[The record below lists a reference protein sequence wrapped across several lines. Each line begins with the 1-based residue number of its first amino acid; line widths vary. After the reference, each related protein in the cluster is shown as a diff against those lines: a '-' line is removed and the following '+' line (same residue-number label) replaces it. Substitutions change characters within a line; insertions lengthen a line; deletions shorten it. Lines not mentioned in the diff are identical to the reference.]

1 MPKQGDVHVVYRER
15 GKRWRVEVTGNKR
28 ASGTHTRKPAAVD
41 QGRRLATKNSSELVI
56 HNQDG
61 KIGERRS
68 FGNDPFP
75 PRG

>member
-1 MPKQGDVHVVYRER
+1 MPNQGDVHIVYAKA
-15 GKRWRVEVTGNKR
+15 GKACRAQVTWNER
-28 ASGTHTRKPAAVD
+28 ASGAMDKPPGVAH
-41 QGRRLATKNSSELVI
+41 GRQLASRNKSELVV

-68 FGNDPFP
+68 YGNDPFP